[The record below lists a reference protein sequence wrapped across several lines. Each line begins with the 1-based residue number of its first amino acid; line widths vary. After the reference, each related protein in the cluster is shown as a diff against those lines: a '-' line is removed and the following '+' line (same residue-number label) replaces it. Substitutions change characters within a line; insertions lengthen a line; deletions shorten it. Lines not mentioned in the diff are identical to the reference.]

1 MSDLTVTRTVVVTD
15 PIGLHARTAVGIADV
30 VRRSQSTVTL
40 VKDERRA
47 SGTEVLQMLS
57 LYVPRGES
65 VTIQAV
71 GPDADAVLDALEP
84 VFAGDPEDQIEPDE
98 KEPIA

>member
-15 PIGLHARTAVGIADV
+15 PIGLHARTAVGVADV

-47 SGTEVLQMLS
+47 SGTEVLQMLA
-57 LYVPRGES
+57 LYVPRGET
-65 VTIQAV
+65 VVVQAV

-84 VFAGDPEDQIEPDE
+84 VFAGDYGDE
-98 KEPIA
+98 AQKIA